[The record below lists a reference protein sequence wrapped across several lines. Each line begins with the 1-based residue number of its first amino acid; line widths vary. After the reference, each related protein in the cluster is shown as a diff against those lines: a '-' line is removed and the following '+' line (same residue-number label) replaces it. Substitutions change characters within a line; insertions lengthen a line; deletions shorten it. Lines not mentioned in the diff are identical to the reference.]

1 MLHAV
6 TFMWVKPRNDGEVPI
21 ATTWFL
27 SPAMDSRISVSRS
40 WGNWSPTDAID
51 GFPRLV
57 MIWSNEFWKLMEM
70 DFYKDL
76 GTFSSWNDPSDSV
89 EKNENHPQEATVQ
102 LRMSG
107 LLFAHHPCKAM
118 SYIWL
123 YLMGNISG
131 YIWLYHPVEG
141 KLVTSDY
148 SCDCEPLW
156 PWILVADDLA
166 PPKKMEQSRMLA
178 MAFSQDNFPGFPL
191 FMRRLP

>member
-1 MLHAV
+1 MGQTTERWWSTYSNDLISFTSHGLQDFSV
-6 TFMWVKPRNDGEVPI
+6 EELGKLKPDWCNWWV
-21 ATTWFL
+21 
-27 SPAMDSRISVSRS
+27 SQISHDLIQWV
-40 WGNWSPTDAID
+40 
-51 GFPRLV
+51 
-57 MIWSNEFWKLMEM
+57 WKLMEM

-131 YIWLYHPVEG
+131 YIRLYHPVEG

-166 PPKKMEQSRMLA
+166 PPKKMEQSRMFA